1 MFFSSTKLPFSKS
14 DLVSHKRVSAMYPSP
29 NYCLN
34 GHAVAGIAMTKQPV
48 SSLLVSHVSPDVDSL
63 HDSFLP
69 QRGMCLDIA
78 ILDSA
83 YLLSQ
88 VVPSLFMGTIVQLF
102 SSVTA
107 YTVCSLVLSLLAVI
121 LSSRIVFT
129 RQEMEM
135 LK

>member
-1 MFFSSTKLPFSKS
+1 
-14 DLVSHKRVSAMYPSP
+14 
-29 NYCLN
+29 
-34 GHAVAGIAMTKQPV
+34 MTKQPV